1 MPEEQQLIL
10 HMHELLQFLNRQ
22 GVNTFLTVAQHGLV
36 GDMKAPI
43 DVTYLA
49 DTVILLRYFE
59 AAGRVRRAISVIK
72 KRTSAHEDT
81 IREYRIGGED
91 GFCLGEPLSNF
102 QGVLRGVPE
111 LLEPAKSPEL
121 EQVR

>member
-1 MPEEQQLIL
+1 M
-10 HMHELLQFLNRQ
+10 R
-22 GVNTFLTVAQHGLV
+22 
-36 GDMKAPI
+36 APV

-81 IREYRIGGED
+81 IREYRIGQNGIA
-91 GFCLGEPLSNF
+91 LGEPLSNF

-111 LLEPAKSPEL
+111 LIVVDKALMDLET
-121 EQVR
+121 